1 MFSNSLDGREMREP
15 KAVRFIFDKLMAAGE
30 EARKHVH
37 SITLSIRNF
46 GRADSEETLSMLGSF
61 PNLQS
66 LNFPGAS
73 LTNIAFLANL
83 TNLCRLNLGGNE
95 RLMDLNALQNL
106 TKLTYLSLANCEAAH
121 RAPLGS
127 LTNLQHLD
135 LSATPVATKTDE
147 IVWQALA
154 NLRSLNL
161 SQGRLSAQVK
171 PALAAMQ
178 FLTRLNLADS
188 VYADNGVTWKSIAK
202 CTNLIYLNLDYCRDA
217 SQNLVT
223 TLQNLRKLKQLEIHY
238 PSGYSVSVQTI
249 QAILPDCT
257 IHTNNMPRHHASN
270 TFDWSSLSSIQ
281 LDDDD

>member
-1 MFSNSLDGREMREP
+1 
-15 KAVRFIFDKLMAAGE
+15 
-30 EARKHVH
+30 
-37 SITLSIRNF
+37 
-46 GRADSEETLSMLGSF
+46 MLGSF